1 MRTAAVAALKRQETM
16 TGQTSI
22 EKTHRRDIMMA
33 GAFVFGLWLATG
45 CVAFGTL
52 SLAPSTMARAV
63 LLIGGATL
71 LVFTTAAIMAMLRP
85 DRKDRDVM
93 SGLDIRF
100 LDAAKATKKGKDN
113 CQLYSTTQ
121 SKLGQII
128 DVIGLLT
135 LTFGALYR
143 PLWLGLAGREQTSAR
158 WQTRMGSLGPEPR
171 DGCEMEPDRQSG
183 CAFSG

>member
-1 MRTAAVAALKRQETM
+1 M

-22 EKTHRRDIMMA
+22 EKMHRRDIMTA
-33 GAFVFGLWLATG
+33 WAFVFGLWLATG
-45 CVAFGTL
+45 CVAFNSWL
-52 SLAPSTMARAV
+52 LAPLTMARAV

-71 LVFTTAAIMAMLRP
+71 LVFNTAAIMAMLRP
-85 DRKDRDVM
+85 DRKDRDFV

-113 CQLYSTTQ
+113 RQLYPPTQ

-128 DVIGLLT
+128 DVEGLLT

-143 PLWLGLAGREQTSAR
+143 PLRLGLAGRAQTSDPLANPHGKPWAR
-158 WQTRMGSLGPEPR
+158 TPGWSRHGTRS
-171 DGCEMEPDRQSG
+171 
-183 CAFSG
+183 AFRMRLQRLK